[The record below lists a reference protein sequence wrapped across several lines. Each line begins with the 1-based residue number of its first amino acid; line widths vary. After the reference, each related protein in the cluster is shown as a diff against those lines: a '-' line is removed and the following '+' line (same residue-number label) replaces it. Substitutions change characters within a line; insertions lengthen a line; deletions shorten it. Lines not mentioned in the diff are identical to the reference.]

1 MLRWLRLLAMGCVQ
15 KHATRCA
22 VLPFDKDGVS
32 GFDHRVNTK
41 PHPPNT
47 TQLTIKSILRFMQDF
62 VGFLIRSVRLAAK
75 GDRATID
82 VYLASPKGRRGQC
95 SGCLRPGP
103 CYDHLP
109 ERSWAYV
116 PLWNI
121 PVTLHYRPRRIHC
134 PQCGVKVEHM
144 PWSVGKYA
152 SSRSMMIFLAT
163 WAKRLS
169 WKETAAIFKTSWEA
183 VRHSVEFVVNW
194 GLEHRSLQGVTAVG
208 VDELHWGRG
217 KKSANFITV
226 IYQLNAGVRRL
237 LWVGHKR
244 KESTLRAGFDFLE
257 KAHKG
262 FLAGLHVVCSDM
274 WKPYL
279 NVIAQRAHAA
289 LSVLDPFHIAKQI
302 NEALDAVRRSETAG
316 LRDAKQK
323 AAVKRGR
330 FTLLKR
336 HSRVR
341 GKARTKLRSMLKA
354 LKRTSR
360 AWELK
365 ESFRHFWSYK
375 CPTWAQGFL
384 QVWTES
390 ALRSRIEPM
399 QKVAR
404 MLRSHEELLLNYFR
418 AKKLYTNG
426 ITEGLNNK
434 ARVSLARSYG
444 HRSFDVLQLVM
455 YHNLGDLP
463 LPPHTHIF

>member
-1 MLRWLRLLAMGCVQ
+1 MLRWLPLLAMGCVP

-41 PHPPNT
+41 SHPPNT
-47 TQLTIKSILRFMQDF
+47 TQLTIKTVLRFMQDF
-62 VGFLIRSVRLAAK
+62 IGFLIRSVCLVENGDGATIEVSLAA
-75 GDRATID
+75 A
-82 VYLASPKGRRGQC
+82 KGRRGKC
-95 SGCLRPGP
+95 SGCQCPGP

-109 ERSWAYV
+109 QRSWAYV

-121 PVTLHYRPRRIHC
+121 PVTLHYKPRRINC
-134 PQCGVKVEHM
+134 PRCGVKVEAM
-144 PWSVGKYA
+144 PWSVGKYS
-152 SSRSMMIFLAT
+152 SSRSMMIFLAS

-169 WKETAAIFKTSWEA
+169 WKETAAIFQTSWEA

-194 GLEHRSLQGVTAVG
+194 GLLHRSLQGVTALG

-217 KKSANFITV
+217 KKSSNFITV
-226 IYQLNAGVRRL
+226 IYQLDAGVRRL

-244 KESTLRAGFDFLE
+244 KEATLKAGFDQLE
-257 KAHKG
+257 KMQKG
-262 FLAGLHVVCSDM
+262 FLAGLKVVCSDM

-279 NVIAQRAHAA
+279 KVIAKRASAA
-289 LSVLDPFHIAKQI
+289 LNVLDPFHIAKKI
-302 NEALDAVRRSETAG
+302 NEALDTVRRSETAS
-316 LRDAKQK
+316 LRSAKQK
-323 AAVKRGR
+323 TSVKRGR

-336 HSRVR
+336 RSRVR
-341 GKARTKLRSMLKA
+341 GKARTKLNSMLKA

-375 CPTWAQGFL
+375 SPTWAAGFL

-418 AKKLYTNG
+418 SKKLYNNG

-455 YHNLGDLP
+455 YHNLGALP
-463 LPPHTHIF
+463 IPPTTHKF